1 MMKKLNLPNKLT
13 IFRIVLVPIF
23 IALIAVASYFEN
35 LNWLVFVALGVYI
48 VASIT
53 DLIDGKIARKY
64 NLITDFG
71 KIMDPL
77 ADKILVSAGFIM
89 LTYLKVI
96 PGWICAIVI
105 CRDFFVDGLRM
116 LASMKNI
123 VVPAMLSGKIKTS
136 FEMFTIIFAL
146 LGFPMSEYN
155 SMCAFIENGF
165 SMPAIPLLINV
176 FMSVCLIGTVIVV
189 IWSVIEY
196 TIKITTLIKG
206 KSKDSDKLLDSAEK

>member
-1 MMKKLNLPNKLT
+1 MEKLNLPNKLT
-13 IFRIVLVPIF
+13 IFRIILVPIF
-23 IALIAVASYFEN
+23 IALIAVSAYFED

-48 VASIT
+48 IASIT
-53 DLIDGKIARKY
+53 DFIDGKIARKY

-77 ADKILVSAGFIM
+77 ADKILVSSGFIM
-89 LTYLKVI
+89 LTYLDII
-96 PGWICAIVI
+96 PGWITAIVI

-116 LASMKNI
+116 LASTKNI

-155 SMCAFIENGF
+155 SMCAFIDNGF
-165 SMPAIPLLINV
+165 QMPAVPLLINA

-189 IWSVIEY
+189 IWTIVEY
-196 TIKITTLIKG
+196 TIKINKLIKE
-206 KSKDSDKLLDSAEK
+206 KSKDSDKMLGNGEDK